1 MKIVKP
7 ALHTW
12 KVLLREAFQIQDD
25 LTQKVLVSELKEPV
39 KVIAGADIS
48 LDLKLGNGIAGV
60 IVYSF
65 PELKELER
73 KSFVGK
79 LSFPYIPG
87 LLAFREGPILLEAFC
102 KLEHEPDLIFFDG
115 QGIAH
120 PRRLGIAS
128 HLGLWLDKPTI
139 GCAKS
144 RLFGQFIEPPPQKGN
159 FSELKSKKEIIG
171 AVLRTKDNV
180 NPIFVSPGHKVDLE
194 NAINFTLACCDGYRI
209 PKPTR
214 EADKY
219 VGSLAK
225 LTRLE
230 STSNDFFYPG
240 SE

>member
-1 MKIVKP
+1 MKIVHSS
-7 ALHTW
+7 LHSW
-12 KVLLREAFQIQDD
+12 QVPPREAMQIQAH
-25 LTQKVLVSELKEPV
+25 LAEKILISELKEPV

-48 LDLKLGNGIAGV
+48 LDLKQGNGIAGI

-73 KSFVGK
+73 KYFVGK

-87 LLAFREGPILLEAFC
+87 LLSFREGPLLLEAFC

-115 QGIAH
+115 QGIAR

-144 RLFGQFIEPPPQKGN
+144 LLIGKFIEPPSQKGN
-159 FSELKSKKEIIG
+159 FTTLIDRDEVIG
-171 AVLRTKDNV
+171 VVLRTKDHV
-180 NPIFVSPGHKVDLE
+180 NPIFLSPGHKIDLE
-194 NAINFTLACCDGYRI
+194 TAIQFTLACCDGYRI

-219 VGSLAK
+219 VGQ
-225 LTRLE
+225 LT
-230 STSNDFFYPG
+230 S
-240 SE
+240 